1 MESVKRIFNNT
12 VVVFV
17 LAILAVASIVAAA
30 FINIDAN
37 TKQSR
42 INNTESTNETV
53 AGSST
58 ITATESNIQSGDN
71 VKELQNQELNSLLSE
86 LEAITNRNSSIT
98 DIVDKYIAV
107 RYNYTNGP
115 DKEKILSE
123 LNNITRKFFLGQVDN
138 SLNFLKG
145 DSKAEIIKRYA
156 ATDSAYLPL
165 SSDAG
170 LGTFVYIV
178 NINGANKVM
187 EYTVFNE
194 SGRWVIY
201 DEKEIGT
208 VEDKD
213 IETKELL
220 TPDIVKAVETSTES
234 GDISSQP
241 TQMKEVTENVQ

>member
-201 DEKEIGT
+201 DET